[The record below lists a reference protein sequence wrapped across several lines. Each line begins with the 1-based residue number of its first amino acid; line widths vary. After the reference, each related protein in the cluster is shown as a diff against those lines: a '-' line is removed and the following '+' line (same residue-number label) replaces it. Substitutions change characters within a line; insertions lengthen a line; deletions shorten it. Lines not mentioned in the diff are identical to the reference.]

1 MTLKEAIINL
11 AYYNDWRQGEDIPA
25 PTPKNITETIN
36 VIIDHYKYGGK
47 AREVTIPLSQELI
60 DETTTEEMKL
70 LSKKMEEEI
79 FNPSS
84 VDWLVEKLGRYNEEI
99 VFLYQNQ
106 IEHAKAIHQDQMK
119 QFAIY
124 CMCNFFKIIKQGDTI
139 KDSVN
144 KFYDEKFK
152 K

>member
-1 MTLKEAIINL
+1 MNLKEAIINL

-36 VIIDHYKYGGK
+36 VIIDHYKDGGK

-84 VDWLVEKLGRYNEEI
+84 VEWLAEQLLKKYNLKIDTYKEFE
-99 VFLYQNQ
+99 Q
-106 IEHAKAIHQDQMK
+106 AKAIHQDQMK

-124 CMCNFFKIIKQGDTI
+124 CMCNFFKIIKQGDSI